1 MTAWAPRPLASSV
14 AVFAIACSASAPP
27 ASPSVLSSASA
38 PSASAPTPGAI
49 IQVRYSLAADVF
61 EVLDNTSAWYRKKC
75 DPEYRAAWESDLG
88 LTPEDE
94 RWFERYAEIRKRH
107 YPMPPEEEGPPILFA
122 PEKHDVLADAF
133 YAAESVSDALA
144 ALRPHLPPEDVDTL
158 QRFYAAMLPRA
169 QRWFDE
175 SAAFVE
181 IGESLSA
188 RLDQPDT
195 RAFVERMARFY
206 GVTPAASFTV
216 LLVWWPPVG
225 HVTASSRGSTLLM
238 KYNPVRHRDRAGRD
252 VDVPIHELA
261 HFTSSRQSA
270 EQKRDLSAAFLSS
283 CASHPEPSP
292 ALLEEPLAV
301 AQQKVFLSFA
311 EPSRLDLEAPWY
323 GDAPWI
329 GHYAKRIYPNVRA
342 RYEEGRPM
350 DQAWM
355 RSLGARCMN

>member
-1 MTAWAPRPLASSV
+1 MRAASSV
-14 AVFAIACSASAPP
+14 AVLLVACSASGPVTSPEVRASWAPP
-27 ASPSVLSSASA
+27 PAAPAGVPALRARYRAS
-38 PSASAPTPGAI
+38 
-49 IQVRYSLAADVF
+49 ADVF
-61 EVLDNTSAWYRKKC
+61 EVLDNASVWYRKKC
-75 DPEYRAAWESDLG
+75 DPEYRAAWESTLG

-107 YPMPPEEEGPPILFA
+107 YPVPPEDDGPPILFA

-133 YAAESVSDALA
+133 YTAESVSDALA
-144 ALRPHLPPEDVDTL
+144 ALRTHLPPEDVATL
-158 QRFYAAMLPRA
+158 EGFYAAMLPRA

-216 LLVWWPPVG
+216 LLVWWPPVD
-225 HVTASSRGSTLLM
+225 HVTASNRGSTLLM
-238 KYNPVRHRDRAGRD
+238 KYNPVRHRDRAERD

-329 GHYAKRIYPNVRA
+329 GDYAKRIYPNVRA

-355 RSLGARCMN
+355 RSLGARCTE